1 MDGENKKR
9 VIVIGAGP
17 GGLSAAMILAHRGYD
32 VTVYEKQP
40 RVGGRTS
47 CLKVGDFRF
56 ELGPTF
62 VMLPQIFEDIFALSG
77 KKFSDYVEW
86 TRLETMY
93 RLRYG
98 DGRDFR
104 VFFDKDK
111 LREEIARVFPGDEAG
126 YDRYLVA
133 QKKKFDLMYPCLKVP
148 YHRWYHYLRWKL
160 LKAFPYMDNFSS
172 VHDVLGRY
180 FSHEDMK
187 ISMSFQSKYLGMSP
201 WSCPGAFTILSYV
214 EHAFGIYHPKGGV
227 HKIPEAMAKV
237 AEENG
242 AKIVL
247 GKGVSKVLV
256 EDGRAKGVVFADG
269 SIDRADFVVMNADF
283 AKGMTELVPEERR
296 SRWSNKSLA
305 KRPYS
310 CSTFMLYLGLGKKY
324 DIPHHN
330 IVFAEDYRKNVEQIF
345 ESGSLPGDPSIYIQ
359 NASVTDPSLA
369 PEGKSTIYVLVPV
382 PNLDTP
388 IDWEKEKQAYRDL
401 VIKKIAE
408 KTELSDIAEH
418 IEAERI
424 ITPADWDR
432 DADVYKGAVFNL
444 AHTLG
449 QMLYLRPHN
458 RFEELPGLYLV
469 GGGTHPGSGLPT
481 ILESGRI
488 AADLIAEEH

>member
-1 MDGENKKR
+1 MDEGKKK

-17 GGLSAAMILAHRGYD
+17 GGLSAAMILAHRGYE
-32 VTVYEKQP
+32 VVVYEKQP
-40 RVGGRTS
+40 RVGGRTA
-47 CLKVGDFRF
+47 CLSVGDFRF

-62 VMLPQIFEDIFALSG
+62 VMLPQIFEEVFALSG
-77 KKFSDYVEW
+77 KKFSDHIEW

-93 RLRYG
+93 RLRY
-98 DGRDFR
+98 DGGKDFH

-111 LREEIARVFPGDEAG
+111 LRAEIARVFPGDEKG
-126 YDRYLVA
+126 YDRYLVE

-148 YHRWYHYLRWKL
+148 YHRWYHYFRWKL
-160 LKAFPYMDNFSS
+160 IRAFPYMDNFSS
-172 VHDVLGRY
+172 VHGVLGRY
-180 FSHEDMK
+180 FKNEDMK

-201 WSCPGAFTILSYV
+201 WTCPGAFTILSYV

-242 AKIVL
+242 ARIVL

-269 SIDRADFVVMNADF
+269 SSDRADFVVMNADF
-283 AKGMTELVPEERR
+283 AKGMTELVPNEHR
-296 SRWSNKSLA
+296 SRWSDESLA

-330 IVFAEDYRKNVEQIF
+330 IIFARDYRKNVEEIF
-345 ESGSLPGDPSIYIQ
+345 GKGALPQDPSIYIQ
-359 NASVTDPSLA
+359 NASITDPTLA
-369 PEGKSTIYVLVPV
+369 PEGKSTLYVLVPV

-388 IDWEKEKQAYRDL
+388 IDWEKEKSAYRDL
-401 VIKKIAE
+401 VIRTIAE
-408 KTELSDIAEH
+408 KTELSDIADH

-424 ITPADWDR
+424 MTPADWDR
-432 DADVYKGAVFNL
+432 DASVYKGAVFNL

-488 AADLIAEEH
+488 AADLISEER

>member
-1 MDGENKKR
+1 MDEKKKK

-17 GGLSAAMILAHRGYD
+17 GGLASAMILAHRGYE

-40 RVGGRTS
+40 HVGGRTS
-47 CLKVGDFRF
+47 CLEVGDFRF

-62 VMLPQIFEDIFALSG
+62 VMLPEIFEEVFALSG
-77 KKFSDYVEW
+77 KKFAEYVQW

-98 DGRDFR
+98 DGRDFH

-111 LREEIARVFPGDEAG
+111 LREEIARVFPGDEKG
-126 YDRYLVA
+126 YDCYLVE
-133 QKKKFDLMYPCLKVP
+133 QKRKFDLMYPCLKVP

-160 LKAFPYMDNFSS
+160 IKAFPYMDNFVS

-180 FSHEDMK
+180 FRHEDMK

-214 EHAFGIYHPKGGV
+214 EHAFGIYHPQGGV

-242 AKIVL
+242 ARIVL
-247 GKGVSKVLV
+247 GKGISKLLI
-256 EDGRAKGVVFADG
+256 EDGRATGVVFPDG
-269 SIDRADFVVMNADF
+269 GIDRADFVVMNADF
-283 AKGMTELVPEERR
+283 AKGMTDLVPDDTR
-296 SRWSNKSLA
+296 SRWSHRRLA

-310 CSTFMLYLGLGKKY
+310 CSTFMLYLGLDKKY

-330 IVFAEDYRKNVEQIF
+330 IVFAGDYRRNVEEIF
-345 ESGSLPGDPSIYIQ
+345 ENGSLPQDPSIYIQ
-359 NASVTDPSLA
+359 NASATDASLA
-369 PEGKSTIYVLVPV
+369 PEGKSTLYVLVPV

-388 IDWEKEKQAYRDL
+388 IDWDKEKAAYRDL
-401 VIKKIAE
+401 VLAKIAE
-408 KTELSDIAEH
+408 KTELTDIAAH
-418 IEAERI
+418 IEVERV

-432 DADVYKGAVFNL
+432 QADVYKGAVFNL
-444 AHTLG
+444 AHTLR

-458 RFEELPGLYLV
+458 RFENIPGLYIV

-488 AADLIAEEH
+488 AADLIHESD